1 MPRPDEL
8 ARRLG
13 IATVRLARVLRQ
25 QDEGELTPTLRSA
38 LATIDREGP
47 LTLGEL
53 ALAEHVAPP
62 TVTKVVG
69 KLEERALVERTADE
83 VDRRVIRVEVT
94 AAGRT
99 LLDADRRRR
108 ATWLAARLDELSDDE
123 RAAVDAAVPVL
134 ERLTGLVVRS

>member
-1 MPRPDEL
+1 MPRPDL

-53 ALAEHVAPP
+53 ATAEHIAPP

-69 KLEERALVERTADE
+69 KLEERGLVERTADE

-99 LLDADRRRR
+99 LLDVDRRRR
-108 ATWLAARLDELSDDE
+108 ASWLTARLDELDDDE
-123 RAAVDAAVPVL
+123 RAAVEAAVPVL
-134 ERLTGLVVRS
+134 ERLTGLVVRP

>member
-1 MPRPDEL
+1 MPRPDDL

-13 IATVRLARVLRQ
+13 MATVRLARVLRQ
-25 QDEGELTPTLRSA
+25 QGEGELTATLRSA

-53 ALAEHVAPP
+53 AIAEHVAPP

-69 KLEERALVERTADE
+69 KLEERALVERTTDDL
-83 VDRRVIRVEVT
+83 DRRVIRVEIT

-108 ATWLAARLDELSDDE
+108 ASWLAARVDELDDDE
-123 RAAVDAAVPVL
+123 RAAVEAAVPVL
-134 ERLTGLVVRS
+134 ERLTGLVVRP

>member
-1 MPRPDEL
+1 MPRPDL

-13 IATVRLARVLRQ
+13 MATVRLARVLRQ

-53 ALAEHVAPP
+53 AIAEHVAPP

-69 KLEERALVERTADE
+69 KLEEHSLVERTADD
-83 VDRRVIRVEVT
+83 VDRRVIHVEVT

-108 ATWLAARLDELSDDE
+108 ASWLAARLDELDDDE
-123 RAAVDAAVPVL
+123 RAAVEAAVPVL
-134 ERLTGLVVRS
+134 ERLTGLVVRP

>member
-1 MPRPDEL
+1 MQRPDL

-25 QDEGELTPTLRSA
+25 QDEGELTATLRSA
-38 LATIDREGP
+38 LATIDRQGP

-53 ALAEHVAPP
+53 AVAEHVAPP

-69 KLEERALVERTADE
+69 KLEERGLIERAADD
-83 VDRRVIRVEVT
+83 VDRRVVRVEVT
-94 AAGRT
+94 PAGRR
-99 LLDADRRRR
+99 LLDVDRRRR
-108 ATWLAARLDELSDDE
+108 ATWLAARLDELDDDE
-123 RAAVDAAVPVL
+123 RAAVEAAVPVL